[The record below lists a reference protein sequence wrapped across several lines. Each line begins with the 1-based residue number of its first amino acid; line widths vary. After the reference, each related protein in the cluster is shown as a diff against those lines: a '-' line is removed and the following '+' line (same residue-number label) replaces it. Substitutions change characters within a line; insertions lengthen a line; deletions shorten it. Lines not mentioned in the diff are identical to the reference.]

1 MATRSSSRVK
11 KKPQRLVD
19 QPVEEPKTLQKGKGR
34 KRKEKPE
41 ADEEEEVEVKS
52 EAEEPEEPEEEEEE
66 EKPKKK
72 GKKKAKKAKKRQKS
86 KKNVEDE
93 GEDDEGDEGDAEADD
108 ADASGKKAKAG
119 KRGKRGGGGGGG
131 GGKKG
136 YPPPIATVDQAT
148 IDHVEGLKA
157 PELKD
162 ALRANDQLLGGNKQ
176 ELVNRVLEC
185 LEYGCLPRCPTCA
198 RGRLKVKG
206 GGYQCPGAMD
216 DDVFM
221 RCGATFTHADAP
233 RVPWAKQGAIV

>member
-131 GGKKG
+131 GKKG